1 MRDIISKA
9 LPYIIES
16 SDDSKVYV
24 GCDSIRVK
32 KNGIWYARFATVI
45 VLHMDGRHG
54 CKLFHEVTLER
65 DFGNREMRLMRE
77 AGLAYELSL
86 ELIPLIGNKHLEV
99 HLDFNPDP
107 KFGSNSVVSEA
118 TGWCKGLGLDYKIKP
133 DAPVASYAA
142 DYACRYLG

>member
-9 LPYIIES
+9 LPYILES

-54 CKLFHEVTLER
+54 CKLFHEVLLER

-86 ELIPLIGNKHLEV
+86 ELIPFIRNKHLEV

-107 KFGSNSVVSEA
+107 KHASNAVVSEA